1 MSNHDTFGQPLLT
14 FPELDKSPLSI
25 RAKALVFVDPRSRQ
39 LREELE
45 LLAPL
50 ALPVLIR
57 GETGTGKEL
66 LARQIHRASDR
77 GGLFVSVNCGA
88 ISPTYA
94 DAELFGYS
102 AGAHSGA
109 ASSRAGWFGSANGGT
124 LYLDEIADLP
134 LPIQVKLLRV
144 LQERE
149 VVRLGSRKSIPINVR
164 VLAATNVQLEKA
176 INAGHFREDLYY
188 RLNVVTLQLHPL
200 RDRPGDILPLARHF
214 IRSYSDRLGYG
225 PVELSPKAQAKLVEY
240 SWPGNIRELENV
252 IHHSLLTCGDGTIQ
266 AQDLRL
272 SNLRIE
278 RQEEEPAGNGV
289 EDLLQRAFSR
299 LYEEQ
304 SGDLYEK
311 VENALPVSYTH
322 LTLPTSLRV

>member
-1 MSNHDTFGQPLLT
+1 MSIHDTFGQPLLT

-77 GGLFVSVNCGA
+77 AGLFVSVNCAA

-134 LPIQVKLLRV
+134 LAIQVKLLAA
-144 LQERE
+144 LENRE
-149 VVRLGSRKSIPINVR
+149 VTRVGAQQPNPVDVRLVAASSIDLGEAVSAGKFHER
-164 VLAATNVQLEKA
+164 LYHYLHEGHLELPA
-176 INAGHFREDLYY
+176 
-188 RLNVVTLQLHPL
+188 L
-200 RDRPGDILPLARHF
+200 RDRIGDILPLAEYF
-214 IRSYSDRLGYG
+214 VGTYSPRLNL
-225 PVELSPKAQAKLVEY
+225 PVPLISEAAQRVLELH
-240 SWPGNIRELENV
+240 SWPGNTRELENV
-252 IHHSLLTCGDGTIQ
+252 IHFALLVSSGEEILPQHLNLPTPLQALASQLDQLCQRAVAGERSALQGLLEQSLLRL
-266 AQDLRL
+266 AQG
-272 SNLRIE
+272 
-278 RQEEEPAGNGV
+278 AV
-289 EDLLQRAFSR
+289 
-299 LYEEQ
+299 
-304 SGDLYEK
+304 
-311 VENALPVSYTH
+311 
-322 LTLPTSLRV
+322 